1 MTASWHVVGK
11 LFTGS
16 SIYKVDYRIKVL
28 PIIIIILKVPL
39 NRSV

>member
-1 MTASWHVVGK
+1 MTASWQIVGK

-16 SIYKVDYRIKVL
+16 SIYKVDYRIQVL
-28 PIIIIILKVPL
+28 PSISIILKVPL